1 MERERERER
10 DRSKKVVHINYIV
23 YVHEVAV
30 PVWSIIGSLSFFTV
44 TMSHIIGILF
54 IKLTD

>member
-1 MERERERER
+1 M
-10 DRSKKVVHINYIV
+10 VHINYIV